1 MLARTTA
8 PSPPGPS
15 PVNREQAA
23 HRVQPEL
30 RHSGRRAGAGGA
42 NALANETRW
51 SVDSTKAMANLV
63 AGLVLLQGPVSL
75 PAEASQVSYFQAM
88 LLQVPAPIST
98 QSAPHRSPQA
108 ALTPVAGLF
117 QEERD
122 PIDPFTLYGSTS
134 KKYAIEKLD
143 GEKIV
148 SRKRG
153 ITVDTCVSSIEA
165 KNDSPNQ
172 PREKAQ
178 SAENGKCSRSE
189 GTELKPTC
197 AESCK
202 SACSTALERWKQ
214 RTKEMTGFT
223 LLESDGDRLFR
234 SCSRQCT
241 YDCTREGKTYDF
253 SVPFRP

>member
-1 MLARTTA
+1 MR
-8 PSPPGPS
+8 PERRRCGP
-15 PVNREQAA
+15 RQ
-23 HRVQPEL
+23 
-30 RHSGRRAGAGGA
+30 GAGGA
-42 NALANETRW
+42 NAVANDTGR
-51 SVDSTKAMANLV
+51 SVDSTKAVANLV
-63 AGLVLLQGPVSL
+63 AGLVLLQSPVSL
-75 PAEASQVSYFQAM
+75 PAEASQVSFLPATAV
-88 LLQVPAPIST
+88 QVPVQQPI
-98 QSAPHRSPQA
+98 QAAFPQA
-108 ALTPVAGLF
+108 VLTPVAGLF
-117 QEERD
+117 QEEERD

-189 GTELKPTC
+189 GADLKPTC

-202 SACSTALERWKQ
+202 SACAAALDRWKQ
-214 RTKEMTGFT
+214 RTKEESGFA

-253 SVPFRP
+253 SVPFRR